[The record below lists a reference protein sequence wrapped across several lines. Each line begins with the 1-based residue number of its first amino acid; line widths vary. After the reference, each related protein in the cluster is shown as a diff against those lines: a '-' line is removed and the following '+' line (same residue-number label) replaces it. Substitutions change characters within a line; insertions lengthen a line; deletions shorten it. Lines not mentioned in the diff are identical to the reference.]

1 MTIIIPMFFV
11 GKIIVT
17 FSFVILAEEFRD
29 GNLSSV
35 HSVMIF
41 RMASGD
47 DEKVPY
53 FSGFTDTLK
62 MNPPVLRVGSN
73 HEE

>member
-1 MTIIIPMFFV
+1 MKIPVFFV

-17 FSFVILAEEFRD
+17 FLFVILVEEFQD

-35 HSVMIF
+35 HSVMICWIE
-41 RMASGD
+41 SGD
-47 DEKVPY
+47 AEKVLY

-62 MNPPVLRVGSN
+62 MNPPAFRVGSN